1 MNNYYST
8 FRRGLRLYG
17 DTKEDAEQLE
27 NALLQFTGGLLSTDE
42 VIVADPEDTANTMQE
57 GSVRNE

>member
-8 FRRGLRLYG
+8 FRKGLRLYG

-27 NALLQFTGGLLSTDE
+27 NALLPTKNCRLETGGKHT
-42 VIVADPEDTANTMQE
+42 
-57 GSVRNE
+57 